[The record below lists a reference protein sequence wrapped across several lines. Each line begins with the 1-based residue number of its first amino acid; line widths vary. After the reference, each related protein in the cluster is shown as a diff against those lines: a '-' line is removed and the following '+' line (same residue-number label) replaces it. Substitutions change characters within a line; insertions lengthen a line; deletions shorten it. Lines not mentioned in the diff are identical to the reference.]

1 MKCSLCYKRNEMLLG
16 LASLLDIATS
26 SSVVFTNL
34 GGLKM
39 FGEKNP
45 GKCKIYI
52 GIAVMLGLCPVFHFH
67 QI

>member
-1 MKCSLCYKRNEMLLG
+1 MLLG
-16 LASLLDIATS
+16 LVSLLDIATS

>member
-1 MKCSLCYKRNEMLLG
+1 MLLG

-26 SSVVFTNL
+26 SSVVFTSL

-39 FGEKNP
+39 PGEKNP
-45 GKCKIYI
+45 RKCKIYI